1 LFKEEL
7 NRAKTQLQSML
18 FMNLEQR
25 PVLFEDVARQVLSR
39 GKREQAQY
47 YFDRIESVQA
57 SDIKRVARKMLESA
71 PAVASL
77 GRLGSVSPYERIKKI
92 IGSANSPSNNPRKF
106 FG

>member
-1 LFKEEL
+1 MKNEL
-7 NRAKTQLQSML
+7 TRAKTQLQSLL

-47 YFDRIESVQA
+47 YFDRIEAVGESDVQ
-57 SDIKRVARKMLESA
+57 RVARKMLESP
-71 PAVASL
+71 PAVACM
-77 GRLGSVSPYERIKKI
+77 GRLGNVQPYERIKRI
-92 IGSANSPSNNPRKF
+92 ISTKSATKSSRKF